1 MKTVISTIIDKKKT
15 SERFIV
21 EKFISNANLKL
32 KVFSIVDNE
41 TPDFIIK
48 TIEKDIS
55 IELTQ
60 LINPKLKAQETLNN
74 QIVEGAKELFT
85 SKYKE
90 KLGVLVTFASEGITC
105 RKTEIPEYSEK
116 LFRIVEN
123 IYINNRNFKFEVS
136 SRKSFEPNNFIK
148 HIYVDNKFNNPY
160 WQTIGAYLVDYL
172 DFNILEK
179 IIKSKEKNLIKYGD
193 SYKENW
199 LLITSNFGTKSS
211 AKRFDFI
218 NQFDLKTTFD
228 KIYIYKFF
236 ENKIIEYK

>member
-1 MKTVISTIIDKKKT
+1 MKTAISTVIDKKKA

-48 TIEKDIS
+48 TVEKDIS

-90 KLGVLVTFASEGITC
+90 KLGVWVTFASEGVTC
-105 RKTEIPEYSEK
+105 SKIEIPEYSEK

-123 IYINNRNFKFEVS
+123 IYINNRDFKFEVS
-136 SRKSFEPNNFIK
+136 SKHSFKSNEFVK
-148 HIYVDNKFNNPY
+148 HIFVDNKFNNPY
-160 WQTIGAYLVDYL
+160 WQVVGAYIVDYL
-172 DFNILEK
+172 DFNLLEN
-179 IIKSKEKNLIKYGD
+179 IIKSKEKNLEKYGS

-199 LLITSNFGTKSS
+199 LLITSSFGTKSS

-218 NQFDLKTTFD
+218 NQFELKTTFD